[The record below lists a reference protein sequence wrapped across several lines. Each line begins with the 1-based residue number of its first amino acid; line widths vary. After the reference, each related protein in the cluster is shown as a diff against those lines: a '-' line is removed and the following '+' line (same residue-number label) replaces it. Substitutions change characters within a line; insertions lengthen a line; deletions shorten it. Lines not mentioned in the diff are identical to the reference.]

1 MTEEQLASAME
12 LPCGLTN
19 LGNTCYMNATVQCI
33 RSVPELKDALKRY
46 AGALRAQGNGFST
59 VYYCSP

>member
-1 MTEEQLASAME
+1 MSFYKNDFSYQME

-46 AGALRAQGNGFST
+46 DKREMF
-59 VYYCSP
+59 